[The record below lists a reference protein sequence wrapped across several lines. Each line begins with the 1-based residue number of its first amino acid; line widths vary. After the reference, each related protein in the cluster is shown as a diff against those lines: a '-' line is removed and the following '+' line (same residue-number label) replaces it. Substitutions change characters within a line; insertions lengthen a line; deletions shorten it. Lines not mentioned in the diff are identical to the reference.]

1 MYQVKAKNSAIKDY
15 ALCLGNVSKDFIIN
29 NMKKN
34 RIKKSWGILKILIEL
49 LTGLV
54 NGSNHTNSML
64 LSKKKCMT
72 QPTLINYI
80 LMNTVKN
87 FTTMHLRLN

>member
-15 ALCLGNVSKDFIIN
+15 ALCLGNVSKDFTIN

-54 NGSNHTNSML
+54 NGSNHTN
-64 LSKKKCMT
+64 
-72 QPTLINYI
+72 
-80 LMNTVKN
+80 
-87 FTTMHLRLN
+87 